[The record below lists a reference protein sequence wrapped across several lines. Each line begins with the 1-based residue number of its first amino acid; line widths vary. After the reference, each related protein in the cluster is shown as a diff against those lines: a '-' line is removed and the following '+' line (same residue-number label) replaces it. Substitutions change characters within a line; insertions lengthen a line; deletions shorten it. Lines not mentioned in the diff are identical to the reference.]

1 MIERNN
7 LFVGDIVYFH
17 SNGKLNEA
25 IVLKKNPKT
34 ALIQVIEKRYKVSYS
49 ILFKDNDINTPF
61 PSFERSSYDS
71 DDDLYFLIKELKREY
86 SILYDTF
93 STEQKSLLNT
103 VRVKWNSRVTY
114 QLGGKYFRIN
124 RNREVRNEILIS
136 SSFKNTP
143 KFLIKY
149 LLYHEILHVKYPNH
163 SKEFRFYEQ
172 KFIEYDVAQDLFRK
186 ILLEVRLFG
195 KSRLLKYI
203 KERHN
208 S

>member
-7 LFVGDIVYFH
+7 LKVGDVVFFH
-17 SNGKLNEA
+17 WNGQLSEA

-34 ALIQVIEKRYKVSYS
+34 AFIQVNKKRYKVSYS
-49 ILFKDNDINTPF
+49 ILFNDNEINTPF
-61 PSFERSSYDS
+61 PSFERSSHDS
-71 DDDLYFLIKELKREY
+71 DEELYFLITELKREY
-86 SILYDTF
+86 SNLYDTF
-93 STEQKSLLNT
+93 STEQKSLLDT

-149 LLYHEILHVKYPNH
+149 LLYHEILHIKYSNH

-172 KFIEYDVAQDLFRK
+172 KFTEYDVAQDLFRK

-195 KSRLLKYI
+195 KDRLLKYI
-203 KERHN
+203 KE
-208 S
+208 